1 MNRKPSY
8 RQCELARAMTRSSV
22 TDLQITKELA
32 SMTTEE
38 WNKQCKILDNF
49 LIAHDMPLDKGW
61 DLMCNDFYNIASANH
76 VNEATLF
83 VAYMD
88 WLQTQKREE

>member
-22 TDLQITKELA
+22 TDLQITRELA

-38 WNKQCKILDNF
+38 WSKQCKILDNF
-49 LIAHDMPLDKGW
+49 LIAHDIRIRCISFAK
-61 DLMCNDFYNIASANH
+61 
-76 VNEATLF
+76 F
-83 VAYMD
+83 V
-88 WLQTQKREE
+88 